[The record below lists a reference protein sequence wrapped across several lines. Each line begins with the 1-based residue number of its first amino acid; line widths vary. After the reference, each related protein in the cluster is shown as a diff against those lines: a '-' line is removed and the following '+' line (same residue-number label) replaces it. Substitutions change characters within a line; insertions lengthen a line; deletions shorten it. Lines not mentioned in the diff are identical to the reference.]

1 MGIPPPQ
8 VIQPMNSYPWFS
20 LKDFS
25 VWGFLEQKNVGYSFP
40 PFVFGEIIIKA
51 NFIITFLFVFVS
63 PWDVRILKTQI
74 SDPSSLLAFQSLAA
88 WRGGREEERKPG
100 EMEER
105 KEIRNSLTGSSVY
118 TKHFVFVFSPFL
130 PNNLSNIFS

>member
-51 NFIITFLFVFVS
+51 NFIITFLFVCL
-63 PWDVRILKTQI
+63 PTRCENLKNTSQWPI
-74 SDPSSLLAFQSLAA
+74 FITGIPEPGSMEGRKGGGEEAG
-88 WRGGREEERKPG
+88 RNGREKG
-100 EMEER
+100 N
-105 KEIRNSLTGSSVY
+105 KEFFNRE
-118 TKHFVFVFSPFL
+118 
-130 PNNLSNIFS
+130 